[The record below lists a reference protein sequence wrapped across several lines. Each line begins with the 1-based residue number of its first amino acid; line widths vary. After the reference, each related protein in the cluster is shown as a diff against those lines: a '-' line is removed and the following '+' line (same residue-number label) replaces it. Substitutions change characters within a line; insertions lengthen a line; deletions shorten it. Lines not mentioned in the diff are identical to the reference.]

1 MMTVLAQHFRMT
13 VILACGF
20 LQSVTCVAQKQEA
33 PSYPLITHTPYFSI
47 WSSTDRLNGSVTKHW
62 TGAEHSLIG
71 IIKVDDAYYRFLGKE
86 TDQFTTVL
94 PTADET
100 PYQVAYTLSNPGSGW
115 QEATFN
121 DAGWKT
127 GGAPFSDD
135 RQKAKTFWDTNDLW
149 VRRTF
154 TLNDGTN
161 FDNLFLRINHDDNI
175 DIFLNGKPIYH
186 KQGWVNNYVFLDL
199 GEQLKANLKAGKNVL
214 AFHVCNTAGGRFLDA
229 GIVRKVETEDSK
241 MILEAEQQDVA
252 VKAMETNYRFKCGKV
267 DLSLT
272 FTSPLLLKD
281 LALLSTPVSYISY
294 QVRSNDG
301 NKHQV
306 SVLLS
311 ASTDIAANLPTQEM
325 TAKAAATGGIKL
337 LQAGTV
343 EQPVLKKRGDDLR
356 IDWGYFYVG
365 ASKDNSRQYIAADEP
380 SGIRQFLQNRY
391 EGPVE
396 KKGKRL
402 SLNTVVS
409 FGQVGDAPA
418 DKFMLLGYDEVYA
431 IQYFGKNLRPW
442 WNKNGNRSFNTLM
455 NTAAANYSAEMKKV
469 KNFQDTIYTDALN
482 AGGAA
487 YAQLCELAY
496 RQSIAAHG
504 LVESPQKELLFLS
517 KENFSNGC
525 IATVDLTYPSA
536 PLFLAYNPE
545 LEKGMMNGI
554 FYYSESGKWTKPFAA
569 HDLGTYPLAN
579 GQVYGEDMPV
589 EEAGNMV
596 ILAAAIA
603 KVEGNAG
610 YAKKHWRTL
619 TTWAQYLD
627 KEGFDPANQLCTDDF
642 AGHLAR
648 NVNLSAKAIMAL
660 RSYAYL
666 ADMLGHKTDAQYYQD
681 RSRAMMQNWIKL
693 ADDGDHFTLAFEKKD
708 TWSQKYNLVWDK
720 VLDFHLFPQSV
731 FEKEISYYLT
741 KQQPYGLPLDS
752 RKTYTKSDWIMWT
765 AVMTKDNTEF
775 ERFILPLQKYALET
789 RSRVPLSDWHE
800 TVNGEQTG
808 FQARSVVA
816 GYFMKVLNDKLN
828 K

>member
-1 MMTVLAQHFRMT
+1 MTVLAQHFRLA
-13 VILACGF
+13 VILVCSSLLSMAC
-20 LQSVTCVAQKQEA
+20 LAQEQKA

-47 WSSTDRLNGSVTKHW
+47 WSSSDKLNGSVTKHW
-62 TGAEHSLIG
+62 TGADHSLVG
-71 IIKVDDAYYRFLGKE
+71 IIKVDDTYYRFLGKE
-86 TDQFTTVL
+86 TNEFITVL
-94 PTADET
+94 PAADET
-100 PYQVAYTLSNPGSGW
+100 AYEVAYTLSNPGSGW
-115 QEATFN
+115 FETGFN
-121 DAGWKT
+121 DKEWKT

-135 RQKAKTFWDTNDLW
+135 RRKAKTRWNTDDLW

-154 TLNDGTN
+154 TLGNDVN
-161 FDNLFLRINHDDNI
+161 FDNLFLKINHDDNI
-175 DIFLNGKPIYH
+175 DIYLNGKPIYH
-186 KQGWVNNYVFLDL
+186 KEGWVNNYTFLDL
-199 GEQLKANLKAGKNVL
+199 QEQLKTNLKTGKNVL
-214 AFHVCNTAGGRFLDA
+214 AFHVRNTAGGRFLDA
-229 GIVRKVETEDSK
+229 GIARKIETTDSK
-241 MILEAEQQDVA
+241 LIREAAQKNVE
-252 VKAMETNYRFKCGKV
+252 VKAMETKYSFSCGKV
-267 DLSLT
+267 DLELT

-294 QVRSNDG
+294 QVKSNDG

-311 ASTDIAANLPTQEM
+311 ASTDIAANQPTQQM
-325 TAKAAATGGIKL
+325 TAKATATGGIKL
-337 LQAGTV
+337 LQTGTV
-343 EQPVLKKRGDDLR
+343 EQPVLMKKGDDIR

-365 ASKDNSRQYIAADEP
+365 ASKDYSQQYIAANEKT
-380 SGIRQFLQNRY
+380 GISQFLKGQY
-391 EGPVE
+391 KGQTETT
-396 KKGKRL
+396 GKRL

-409 FGQVGDAPA
+409 FGQVGATPIE
-418 DKFMLLGYDEVYA
+418 KFMMLGYDEVYA
-431 IQYFGKNLRPW
+431 VQYFGTNLRPW
-442 WNKNGNRSFNTLM
+442 WNKNGDRNFSTLM
-455 NTAAANYSAEMKKV
+455 NTAAVNYNTVIKKA
-469 KNFQDTIYTDALN
+469 KLFQDTIYTDALKT
-482 AGGAA
+482 GGAA

-536 PLFLAYNPE
+536 PLYLAYNPE

-603 KVEGNAG
+603 KAEGNAG
-610 YAKKHWRTL
+610 YAKQHWATL
-619 TTWAQYLD
+619 TTWAKYLD

-660 RSYAYL
+660 RSYSFL
-666 ADMLGHKTDAQYYQD
+666 AGMLGHTADAKYYLD
-681 RSRAMMQNWIKL
+681 RSRSMMENWIKL
-693 ADDGDHFTLAFEKKD
+693 ADDGDHFSLAFEKKD
-708 TWSQKYNLVWDK
+708 SWSQKYNLVWDK
-720 VLDFHLFPQSV
+720 VLDFNLFPKSV
-731 FEKEISYYLT
+731 FEKEISFYLT
-741 KQQPYGLPLDS
+741 KQKTYGLPLDS
-752 RKTYTKSDWIMWT
+752 RKTYTKSDWIIWT
-765 AVMTKDNTEF
+765 AVLTKNNTEF
-775 ERFILPLQKYALET
+775 EKFILPLQKYALET
-789 RSRVPLSDWHE
+789 TSRVPLGDWHE
-800 TVNGEQTG
+800 TTNGKQVG
-808 FQARSVVA
+808 FQARSVVG

>member
-1 MMTVLAQHFRMT
+1 MA
-13 VILACGF
+13 VILIGSF
-20 LQSVTCVAQKQEA
+20 LQSIICLAQEQKA

-62 TGAEHSLIG
+62 TGADHSLIG

-86 TDQFTTVL
+86 TNEYLTVL

-100 PYQVAYTLSNPGSGW
+100 AYQAAYTLSNPGTGW
-115 QEATFN
+115 YEPGFN
-121 DAGWKT
+121 DTDWKT

-135 RQKAKTFWDTNDLW
+135 KQKAKTYWNTGDIW
-149 VRRTF
+149 VRRIF
-154 TLNDGTN
+154 TLNNDVS
-161 FDNLFLRINHDDNI
+161 FDDLFLKINHDDNI
-175 DIFLNGKPIYH
+175 DIYLNGKLIYH
-186 KQGWVNNYVFLDL
+186 KEGWVNNYTFLDL
-199 GEQLKANLKAGKNVL
+199 REQLKANLKAGRNVL
-214 AFHVCNTAGGRFLDA
+214 AFHVRNTAGGRFLDA
-229 GIVRKVETEDSK
+229 GIVRKMEPTASK
-241 MILEAEQQDVA
+241 IIKEAEQRDA
-252 VKAMETNYRFKCGKV
+252 EVKAMETKYHFSCGKV
-267 DLSLT
+267 DLELT
-272 FTSPLLLKD
+272 FTSPLLIKD
-281 LALLSTPVSYISY
+281 LALLSTPISYISY
-294 QVRSNDG
+294 KVKSNDG
-301 NKHQV
+301 DKHQV

-311 ASTDIAANLPTQEM
+311 ASSDIAANLPSQQI
-325 TAKAAATGGIKL
+325 TAKATATAGVKL

-343 EQPVLKKRGDDLR
+343 EQPVLMKKGDDLR

-365 ASKDNSRQYIAADEP
+365 ASKDYSRQYISADEKN
-380 SGIRQFLQNRY
+380 GIQQFLQGRY
-391 EGPVE
+391 ESPAE
-396 KKGKRL
+396 RTGKRL

-409 FGQVGDAPA
+409 FGQVGNEPA
-418 DKFMLLGYDEVYA
+418 EKFMLLGYDEVYA
-431 IQYFGKNLRPW
+431 VQYFGKNLRPW

-455 NTAAANYSAEMKKV
+455 NTAAANHDAVMKKV
-469 KNFQDTIYTDALN
+469 RQFQDTIHVDALH

-487 YAQLCELAY
+487 YARLCGLAY
-496 RQSIAAHG
+496 RQSIAAHA

-603 KVEGNAG
+603 KVEGGAG
-610 YAKKHWRTL
+610 YAKKHWPTL
-619 TTWAQYLD
+619 TTWAKYLD

-660 RSYAYL
+660 RSYAFL
-666 ADMLGHKTDAQYYQD
+666 AGMLGHQADAQYYLG
-681 RSRAMMQNWIKL
+681 RSQSMMRDWIKL
-693 ADDGDHFTLAFEKKD
+693 ADAGDHYSLTFENKN

-720 VLDFHLFPQSV
+720 VLDFNLFPESV
-731 FEKEISYYLT
+731 FKKEISYYLS

-752 RKTYTKSDWIMWT
+752 RKTYTKSDWIIWT
-765 AVMTKDNTEF
+765 AVMASDNAGF
-775 ERFILPLQKYALET
+775 EKFILPLEKYVLET

-800 TVNGEQTG
+800 TTNGEQTG
-808 FQARSVVA
+808 FQARSVVG

>member
-1 MMTVLAQHFRMT
+1 MTVLAQHFRMT
-13 VILACGF
+13 VILVCI
-20 LQSVTCVAQKQEA
+20 SIICVAQKQKA

-47 WSSTDRLNGSVTKHW
+47 WSSSDQLNGSVTKHW
-62 TGAEHSLIG
+62 TGAEHSLVG
-71 IIKVDDAYYRFLGKE
+71 IIKVDDTWYRFLGKE
-86 TDQFTTVL
+86 TDQFMTVL
-94 PTADET
+94 PAADET
-100 PYQVAYTLSNPGSGW
+100 AYEVAYTLSKPGSGW
-115 QEATFN
+115 QETGFN
-121 DAGWKT
+121 DTQWKT

-135 RQKAKTFWDTNDLW
+135 KTKAKTYWNTDDLW

-154 TLNDGTN
+154 TLNNDVN
-161 FDNLFLRINHDDNI
+161 LDNLFLKINHDDNI
-175 DIFLNGKPIYH
+175 DIYLNGKAIYH
-186 KQGWVNNYVFLDL
+186 KQGWVNNYTYLNL
-199 GEQLKANLKAGKNVL
+199 QEQLKANLKAGKNVL
-214 AFHVCNTAGGRFLDA
+214 AFHLRNTAGGRFLDA
-229 GIVRKVETEDSK
+229 GIVRKMESPDGK
-241 MILEAEQQDVA
+241 MIKEAKQLDVEI
-252 VKAMETNYRFKCGKV
+252 KAMETKYHFSCGKA
-267 DLSLT
+267 DLELT

-281 LALLSTPVSYISY
+281 LALLSTPISYISY
-294 QVRSNDG
+294 KVRSNDG
-301 NKHQV
+301 NKHNV
-306 SVLLS
+306 SVLLT
-311 ASTDIAANLPTQEM
+311 ASSDIAANLPSQQM
-325 TAKAAATGGIKL
+325 TAKATTTGGVKL

-343 EQPVLKKRGDDLR
+343 EQPVLMKKGDDLR

-365 ASKDNSRQYIAADEP
+365 AQKDHSQQYISADEQT
-380 SGIRQFLQNRY
+380 GISQFLQNKY
-391 EGPVE
+391 EGTVE

-409 FGQVGDAPA
+409 FGQVGSAA
-418 DKFMLLGYDEVYA
+418 TEKFMLLGYDEVYA

-442 WNKNGNRSFNTLM
+442 WNKSGKHSFNALM
-455 NTAAANYSAEMKKV
+455 NTAATNYNAVIKKV
-469 KNFQDTIYTDALN
+469 KLFQDTIYTDALK
-482 AGGAA
+482 AGGEA
-487 YAQLCELAY
+487 YAKLCELAY
-496 RQSIAAHG
+496 RQSISAHG

-610 YAKKHWRTL
+610 YAKKHWSTL
-619 TTWAQYLD
+619 TTWAKYLD

-660 RSYAYL
+660 RSYSFL
-666 ADMLGHKTDAQYYQD
+666 AGMLGHKADAQYYLD
-681 RSRAMMQNWIKL
+681 RSKSMMENWIKL
-693 ADDGDHFTLAFEKKD
+693 ADDGDHFSLAFEKKD

-720 VLDFHLFPQSV
+720 VLDFNLFPKSV
-731 FEKEISYYLT
+731 FNKEISYYLT
-741 KQQPYGLPLDS
+741 KQRNYGLPLDS

-765 AVMTKDNTEF
+765 AVLAKDNAEF
-775 ERFILPLQKYALET
+775 ERFILPLEKYALET
-789 RSRVPLSDWHE
+789 TSRVPLSDWHE
-800 TVNGEQTG
+800 TTNGEQTG

>member
-1 MMTVLAQHFRMT
+1 MTVLAQHFRMA
-13 VILACGF
+13 VILAGSF
-20 LQSVTCVAQKQEA
+20 FQSVVCLAQEQKA

-47 WSSTDRLNGSVTKHW
+47 WSSTDQLNGSVTKHW
-62 TGAEHSLIG
+62 TGADHSLIG
-71 IIKVDDAYYRFLGKE
+71 IIKVDDTWYRFLGKE
-86 TDQFTTVL
+86 TDEFMTVL

-100 PYQVAYTLSNPGSGW
+100 AYQVAYTLDNPGSEW
-115 QEATFN
+115 FSPEFN

-127 GGAPFSDD
+127 GGAPFADD
-135 RQKAKTFWDTNDLW
+135 RQKAKTFWNTNDLW

-154 TLNDGTN
+154 TLKENES
-161 FDNLFLRINHDDNI
+161 FDNLFLKINHDDNI
-175 DIFLNGKPIYH
+175 DIYLNGQPIYH
-186 KQGWVNNYVFLDL
+186 KQGWVNNYTYLNL
-199 GEQLKANLKAGKNVL
+199 GKELKANLKTGKNVL
-214 AFHVCNTAGGRFLDA
+214 AFHVRNTAGGRFLDA
-229 GIVRKVETEDSK
+229 GIVRKIETPASK
-241 MILEAEQQDVA
+241 MIVAAEQQETD
-252 VKAMETNYRFKCGKV
+252 VKAMETKYRFRCGKV
-267 DLSLT
+267 DLVLT

-294 QVRSNDG
+294 QVKSNDG

-311 ASTDIAANLPTQEM
+311 ASTDIAANLPTQQM
-325 TAKAAATGGIKL
+325 TAKTAAAGGIKL
-337 LQAGTV
+337 LRAGTV
-343 EQPVLKKRGDDLR
+343 EQPVLMKKGDDLR

-365 ASKDNSRQYIAADEP
+365 AAKDHSRQYISADEKN
-380 SGIRQFLQNRY
+380 GIRQFLQNRY
-391 EGPVE
+391 EGPAE
-396 KKGKRL
+396 RTGKRL
-402 SLNTVVS
+402 SLNTVLT
-409 FGQVGDAPA
+409 FGQVGAEPLE
-418 DKFMLLGYDEVYA
+418 KFMLLGYDEVYA

-442 WNKNGNRSFNTLM
+442 WNKNGGQKFGVLM
-455 NTAAANYSAEMKKV
+455 NIAAVNYNAVMKKV
-469 KNFQDTIYTDALN
+469 KQFQDTVYTDALN
-482 AGGAA
+482 AGGTA
-487 YAQLCELAY
+487 YAELCELAY
-496 RQSIAAHG
+496 RQSIAAHA

-603 KVEGNAG
+603 KAEGGAG
-610 YAKKHWRTL
+610 YAKKHWPTL
-619 TTWAQYLD
+619 TTWAKYLD

-660 RSYAYL
+660 RSYSFL
-666 ADMLGHKTDAQYYQD
+666 AGMLGHKEDEQYYLE
-681 RSRAMMQNWIKL
+681 RSRTMMQNWMKL
-693 ADDGDHFTLAFEKKD
+693 ADDGDHYTLAFEKKN

-720 VLDFHLFPQSV
+720 VLDFNLFPQSV
-731 FEKEISYYLT
+731 FDKEISFYLT

-752 RKTYTKSDWIMWT
+752 RKTYTKSDWIIWT
-765 AVMTKDNTEF
+765 AVMARDNAEF
-775 ERFILPLQKYALET
+775 EKFILPLHKYALET

-800 TVNGEQTG
+800 TTNGEQVG

-816 GYFMKVLNDKLN
+816 GYFMKVLDDKLN

>member
-1 MMTVLAQHFRMT
+1 M
-13 VILACGF
+13 
-20 LQSVTCVAQKQEA
+20 E
-33 PSYPLITHTPYFSI
+33 
-47 WSSTDRLNGSVTKHW
+47 TK
-62 TGAEHSLIG
+62 
-71 IIKVDDAYYRFLGKE
+71 YRF
-86 TDQFTTVL
+86 
-94 PTADET
+94 
-100 PYQVAYTLSNPGSGW
+100 
-115 QEATFN
+115 
-121 DAGWKT
+121 
-127 GGAPFSDD
+127 
-135 RQKAKTFWDTNDLW
+135 R
-149 VRRTF
+149 
-154 TLNDGTN
+154 
-161 FDNLFLRINHDDNI
+161 
-175 DIFLNGKPIYH
+175 
-186 KQGWVNNYVFLDL
+186 
-199 GEQLKANLKAGKNVL
+199 
-214 AFHVCNTAGGRFLDA
+214 
-229 GIVRKVETEDSK
+229 
-241 MILEAEQQDVA
+241 
-252 VKAMETNYRFKCGKV
+252 CGKV
-267 DLSLT
+267 DLVLT

-294 QVRSNDG
+294 HVKSNDG

-311 ASTDIAANLPTQEM
+311 ASTDIAANLPTQQM
-325 TAKAAATGGIKL
+325 TAQTVAAGSIKL

-343 EQPVLKKRGDDLR
+343 EQPVLMKRGDDLR

-365 ASKDNSRQYIAADEP
+365 AAKDHSRQYISADEKT
-380 SGIRQFLQNRY
+380 GIRQFLQNRY
-391 EGPVE
+391 EGPAE
-396 KKGKRL
+396 RTGKRL
-402 SLNTVVS
+402 SLNTVLT
-409 FGQVGDAPA
+409 FGQVGAEPLE
-418 DKFMLLGYDEVYA
+418 KFMLLGYDEVYA

-442 WNKNGNRSFNTLM
+442 WNKNGGQKFGALM
-455 NTAAANYSAEMKKV
+455 NTAAVNYNAVMKKV
-469 KNFQDTIYTDALN
+469 KQFQDTVYTDALN
-482 AGGAA
+482 AGGTA
-487 YAQLCELAY
+487 YAELCELAY
-496 RQSIAAHG
+496 RQSIAAHA

-603 KVEGNAG
+603 KAEGGAG
-610 YAKKHWRTL
+610 YAKKHWPTL
-619 TTWAQYLD
+619 TTWAKYLD

-660 RSYAYL
+660 RSYSFL
-666 ADMLGHKTDAQYYQD
+666 AGMLGHKEDAQYYLE
-681 RSRAMMQNWIKL
+681 RSRTMMQNWIKL
-693 ADDGDHFTLAFEKKD
+693 ADDGDHYTLAFEKKN

-720 VLDFHLFPQSV
+720 VLDFNLFPQSV
-731 FEKEISYYLT
+731 FDKEISYYLS

-752 RKTYTKSDWIMWT
+752 RKTYTKSDWIIWT
-765 AVMTKDNTEF
+765 AVMARDNAEF
-775 ERFILPLQKYALET
+775 EKFILPLHKYALET

-800 TVNGEQTG
+800 TTNGEQVG

-816 GYFMKVLNDKLN
+816 GYFMKVLDDKLN